1 MVTLHTDD
9 YAIDPP
15 ADTAAALRGLTL
27 PGVFEAAAASAPDA
41 VAVVDGDR
49 SWTWQEWRADVAAMA
64 RGLQESGVA
73 PGDVVAV
80 RLPNCWEF
88 ETLHLAVAAV
98 GAVLLPVHHGTPDAD
113 VHALLTRAEPVL
125 LVLAGPGDE
134 AAATARALLR
144 DVPSLRVV
152 LTAGTGGADGTG
164 GVARAGG
171 TGPGEPEVIPLD
183 DLLTDWKGAGPQP
196 VDVTPE
202 MPLVLVPS
210 SGTTSD
216 RPKLC
221 VHSHDGLLSNTA
233 AVTAEAA
240 DTFRGPVITACP
252 LSHLFGLQSLHA
264 ALLTACDQVLL
275 TGWDPDRF
283 LELARRHG
291 PGVVFAVPAQ
301 LHDLVAR
308 LAATGEPAGFL
319 PREVRTA
326 GAPVPPAL
334 AAEVEA
340 ALGCGLTVVWGMSE
354 IGTGT
359 CTRAA
364 DPFGGVGRPVNGS
377 GVRVVDEHG
386 AVCPAGERGELQF
399 RGPGLFRG
407 YFREPELTR
416 SALTEDGWL
425 RTGDLADIG
434 ADGRVVLH
442 GRATELINV
451 GGRKVSATEVQDLLA
466 NVTGLGPL
474 AVVGAPDPRLG
485 EYPCLVV
492 TDRADPAIGLAEVTA
507 FLRRLGVADHKIP
520 LELVTVRALPLT
532 PAGKL
537 DRRALERLLAGTEA
551 APAPARPGA
560 APPQTADEAL
570 ELVRDCVGRVLGH
583 GGAARPSSPGFSP
596 DTDSHHSPDYS
607 PDTDFRRLGVDSLL
621 AIRLRNLLR
630 EETGL
635 PLPTTLTFDFP
646 TPRAVA
652 RVLARQ
658 EEAMAGDAPPA
669 AATGSAEPVAIIGM
683 ACRLPG
689 GADAPRA
696 LWDLLAEGTDAMSG
710 FPADRGWDL
719 DRLFDEDADRPGT
732 TYAREGGFL
741 HDAGGFDAGFFGLSD
756 QEAAATD
763 PQQRLLLEA
772 AWEAFERAGIDP
784 TALKGSRTGVF
795 TGAMHRDYAAGA
807 PLAQGEW
814 EGMLTTGTSASAISG
829 RVAYTYGLEG
839 PALTVDTA
847 SSSSLVAL
855 HLACRS
861 LQSGESTLA
870 LAGGVTVM
878 ASPTPFTHFSRLRAL
893 SPDSRSKAYADAANG
908 SAWSEGAGLLLL
920 ERLSDARRN
929 GHRVLALVRGSAVNQ
944 DGASSGLTAPN
955 GPAQQ
960 RVIHQALADAR
971 LTPQDVDAVE
981 GHGTGTPLGDP
992 IEAQALLA
1000 TYGKAR
1006 PEGRPLWLGSLKSN
1020 IGHTQAAAGIAG
1032 VIKMVLAMRH
1042 GVLPRTLHVDAP
1054 SSRVDWSAGS
1064 VRLLTEARPWPR
1076 ENGRTRRAGVSS
1088 FGLTGTNAH
1097 VILEEAPAEDTTNTT
1112 GTTKATEAAEAT
1124 GATGAVEAAAPA
1136 SDVAAPWVLSA
1147 RSRTALRAQ
1156 AQRLADRVAAD
1167 LGLSAQDV
1175 AHSLATT
1182 RALHRHR
1189 AVVSGTGRA
1198 ELLSAAQEFGRGERA
1213 AGVTLADSAPGGLA
1227 FVFSGQGGQRPGMG
1241 REAAEAFPVF
1251 RDALREVCDV
1261 MDRMLKRPLTSV
1273 MWAAPDSEEAALLDD
1288 TAWAQPALFAVQVA
1302 LYRLVESWGMVPD
1315 RLVGHSL
1322 GEIAAAHAAGVLG
1335 LEDACALVEARGR
1348 LMGALPVGGA
1358 MTAVRI
1364 TEDELTPWLAGLRDT
1379 VSLAAVNGPHS
1390 LVLSGARAPLAA
1402 LTDRLNAAG
1411 HKSRHLAVS
1420 IASHSPLMDP
1430 MLDEYGQ
1437 VARTLSYAAPAI
1449 PLVSTLTGRPMTD
1462 DDAHD
1467 PGHWV
1472 RHIRQPVRF
1481 KTVID
1486 RLRDERV
1493 TGFLELGPTPQLTPM
1508 IDECLA
1514 SATPDAGAT
1523 VVPALD
1529 TGAGERQSLLTAAAR
1544 MHAHG
1549 VSVDWRAVLP
1559 AARTV
1564 SLPTY
1569 PFQRRHF
1576 WLAYAPADSVAIG
1589 GGAGG
1594 WSGATAAGGGS
1605 VDGRSV
1611 DGADEPPAL
1620 AARLSG
1626 LDGPEQ
1632 DALVLALVLAEV
1644 SAALGGRETRS
1655 DEGGRTFKSMGI
1667 NSVNAVELRNRLIAA
1682 TEVKLPS
1689 TLVYDHPT
1697 PDAVVRLVREQLA
1710 TPGPARDAASIVAEL
1725 EALLA
1730 SGATLSPE
1738 TSARLK
1744 AAAAGGAIEAPAA
1757 GAAGALDLES
1767 LESASDDD
1775 LFRLLDGT
1783 G

>member
-1 MVTLHTDD
+1 MVPVHTDD

-15 ADTAAALRGLTL
+15 ADAADALGGLTL
-27 PGVFEAAAASAPDA
+27 PGVFEAAAASVPDA

-49 SWTWQEWRADVAAMA
+49 SWTWQQWRADVAALA
-64 RGLQESGVA
+64 RGLQESGVV
-73 PGDVVAV
+73 PGDVVAA

-88 ETLHLAVAAV
+88 ETLHLAAAAV
-98 GAVLLPVHHGTPDAD
+98 GAVLLPVHQGTSDAD

-125 LVLAGPGDE
+125 LVLTGPRDDE
-134 AAATARALLR
+134 VAATARSLLR
-144 DVPSLRVV
+144 DVPSLRAV
-152 LTAGTGGADGTG
+152 LTAGTDRTGGAGPEEP
-164 GVARAGG
+164 GV
-171 TGPGEPEVIPLD
+171 VPLD
-183 DLLTDWKGAGPQP
+183 DLLTAWEGTEPRP
-196 VDVTPE
+196 VDITPE
-202 MPLVLVPS
+202 MPLVLIAS

-216 RPKLC
+216 RPRLC

-233 AVTAEAA
+233 TVTAEAA
-240 DTFRGPVITACP
+240 GVFRGPVITASP
-252 LSHLFGLQSLHA
+252 LTHLFGLQSLHSALFA
-264 ALLTACDQVLL
+264 ACGQVLL
-275 TGWDPDRF
+275 TCWDPDRF
-283 LELARRHG
+283 LELARRHD

-301 LHDLVAR
+301 LHDLVTL
-308 LAATGEPAGFL
+308 LAGTGEPTGFR
-319 PREVRTA
+319 PHEVRTA

-334 AAEVEA
+334 AAGVEA

-359 CTRAA
+359 CTRPG
-364 DPFGGVGRPVNGS
+364 DPSGGAGRPVGDS
-377 GVRVVDEHG
+377 RVRVVDEHG
-386 AVCPAGERGELQF
+386 AVCPAGETGELQF

-416 SALTEDGWL
+416 SAVTEDGWL
-425 RTGDLADIG
+425 RTGDLAGIT

-451 GGRKVSATEVQDLLA
+451 GGRKVSATEIQDLLA
-466 NVTGLGPL
+466 GLTGLGPL
-474 AVVGAPDPRLG
+474 AVVGAPDRRLG
-485 EYPCLVV
+485 EYPCLIV
-492 TDRADPAIGLAEVTA
+492 TDRADPAVGLTEVTA

-520 LELVTVRALPLT
+520 LELVTVPALPLT

-537 DRRALERLLAGTEA
+537 DRRALERLMAGNEA

-560 APPQTADEAL
+560 APPRTAEEAL
-570 ELVRDCVGRVLGH
+570 ELVRGCVGRVLGH
-583 GGAARPSSPGFSP
+583 SGDASPL
-596 DTDSHHSPDYS
+596 SPDYS
-607 PDTDFRRLGVDSLL
+607 PDTDFRRLGIDSVL

-630 EETGL
+630 EETGM
-635 PLPTTLTFDFP
+635 PLPTTLAFDFP
-646 TPRAVA
+646 TPRAA
-652 RVLARQ
+652 AHMLAGQQQ
-658 EEAMAGDAPPA
+658 ETAGDTPPA
-669 AATGSAEPVAIIGM
+669 GGAGSAEPVAIIGM

-710 FPADRGWDL
+710 FPDDRGWDL
-719 DRLFDEDADRPGT
+719 GRLFDEDPDRPGT

-741 HDAGGFDAGFFGLSD
+741 HDAGHFDAGFFGFSD
-756 QEAAATD
+756 REAAATD

-772 AWEAFERAGIDP
+772 SWEAFERAGIDP
-784 TALKGSRTGVF
+784 TTLKGSRTGVF
-795 TGAMHRDYAAGA
+795 TGAMHRDYASGA

-814 EGMLTTGTSASAISG
+814 ESMLTTGTAASAISG

-870 LAGGVTVM
+870 LAGGVNVM

-944 DGASSGLTAPN
+944 DGASNGLTAPN

-1000 TYGKAR
+1000 TYGRAR
-1006 PEGRPLWLGSLKSN
+1006 PEERPLWLGSLKSN

-1064 VRLLTEARPWPR
+1064 VRLLTEAQPWPR

-1097 VILEEAPAEDTTNTT
+1097 MILEEAPAEDTTV
-1112 GTTKATEAAEAT
+1112 ATDITEPT
-1124 GATGAVEAAAPA
+1124 RAVEAPAAA
-1136 SDVAAPWVLSA
+1136 GDVAAPWVLSA

-1189 AVVSGTGRA
+1189 AVVSGPGRA
-1198 ELLSAAQEFGRGERA
+1198 ELLSAAEEFGRGERS
-1213 AGVTLADSAPGGLA
+1213 AGVALEDSTPGGLA

-1251 RDALREVCDV
+1251 RDALREVCAA
-1261 MDRMLKRPLTSV
+1261 MDPLLDRPLISV
-1273 MWAAPDSEEAALLDD
+1273 MWAAPDSEEAALLED

-1302 LYRLVESWGMVPD
+1302 LYRLFESWGVAPD

-1322 GEIAAAHAAGVLG
+1322 GEISAAHAAGVLG
-1335 LEDACALVEARGR
+1335 LEGACTLVATRAR
-1348 LMGALPVGGA
+1348 LMGALPSGGA
-1358 MTAVRI
+1358 MAAVRI
-1364 TEDELTPWLAGLRDT
+1364 TEGELTPWLAGLRDT
-1379 VSLAAVNGPHS
+1379 VSIASVNGPHS
-1390 LVLSGARAPLAA
+1390 LVLSGAGAPLAA
-1402 LTDRLNAAG
+1402 LIDRLNAAG
-1411 HKSRHLAVS
+1411 HKSRHIAVS
-1420 IASHSPLMDP
+1420 IAAHSPLMEP
-1430 MLDEYGQ
+1430 MLDEYGR
-1437 VARTLSYAAPAI
+1437 VARSLSYAAPAV
-1449 PLVSTLTGRPMTD
+1449 PLVSTVTGRPMTR

-1467 PGHWV
+1467 PDHWV
-1472 RHIRQPVRF
+1472 RHVRQSVRF
-1481 KTVID
+1481 KSVID

-1514 SATPDAGAT
+1514 SAAPHTEAA
-1523 VVPALD
+1523 VVPTLR
-1529 TGAGERQSLLTAAAR
+1529 TGQGERQSLLTAAAR
-1544 MHAHG
+1544 VHAHG
-1549 VSVDWRAVLP
+1549 ASVDWRAVLP
-1559 AARTV
+1559 KARTV

-1589 GGAGG
+1589 GPA
-1594 WSGATAAGGGS
+1594 SGGS
-1605 VDGRSV
+1605 GTTALGDGS
-1611 DGADEPPAL
+1611 GEPPAL
-1620 AARLSG
+1620 AAQLSG

-1632 DALVLALVLAEV
+1632 DALVLALVLTEV
-1644 SAALGGRETRS
+1644 SAVLGGREPRS
-1655 DEGGRTFKSMGI
+1655 DEGGRTFRSMGI

-1682 TEVKLPS
+1682 TEARLPA

-1697 PDAVVRLVREQLA
+1697 PESVVRLVREQLA
-1710 TPGPARDAASIVAEL
+1710 APASARDAASVVAEL

-1730 SGATLSPE
+1730 TGAMLSPD

-1744 AAAAGGAIEAPAA
+1744 AAAAGCATEAPAA
-1757 GAAGALDLES
+1757 GPLDLES